1 MNEELDKLIEARE
14 WYKEALAGRVIKALE
29 KNNGSGFFVKTKEEA
44 LQKVISLIPE
54 GSEVGYGGS
63 LTLDDIG
70 VKNILRQGNYDLID
84 GDTQKL
90 NEDSAHTKRTRSL
103 LADVFITSVNALT
116 TDGKLVCIDG
126 TGNRVAAIIFG
137 PSKVIAIAGI
147 NKIVH
152 DVDEA
157 IRRIKD
163 YVTPIQSRR
172 RGYAVPCTKIGV
184 CVDCRVPDRMCNNIC
199 VIEHQREKGRITVV
213 IVGEE
218 LGI

>member
-1 MNEELDKLIEARE
+1 MDEDLAKLIEARG
-14 WYKEALAGRVIKALE
+14 WYQETLAGRVIKALE
-29 KNNGSGFFVKTKEEA
+29 KNNITGIFVKTKEEA
-44 LQKVISLIPE
+44 LEKVMSLIPE

-63 LTLDDIG
+63 RTLDDIG
-70 VKNILRQGNYDLID
+70 VKNALRQGNYDLIGED
-84 GDTQKL
+84 VQKL
-90 NEDSAHTKRTRSL
+90 GKDSAHIKRTRSL

-126 TGNRVAAIIFG
+126 TGNRVGAIIFG
-137 PSKVIAIAGI
+137 PGKVVAIAGI

-152 DVDEA
+152 DVDAA

-163 YVTPIQSRR
+163 YVVPIQSRR
-172 RGYAVPCTKIGV
+172 RGHPVPCAKAGV
-184 CVDCRVPDRMCNNIC
+184 CVDCRVMERMCNNVCI
-199 VIEHQREKGRITVV
+199 IEHQREKERITVI